1 MSLRDHVH
9 TLLQHIAAELPPGA
23 LEGPLALDDN
33 NECFLALEAD
43 LLVVL
48 SLEDDI
54 SALIVTVPVGPLPD
68 GPARETLLLEMMR
81 GNYCWNLTQGG
92 TLSVDR
98 ETGLI
103 CLNYLIALPLAV
115 PEQMPEIVN
124 KLISVVKYW
133 RREAAEINEV
143 AAGDAPAMETMMMRA

>member
-1 MSLRDHVH
+1 MNLREH
-9 TLLQHIAAELPPGA
+9 THALLQEIAAELPQGA
-23 LEGPLALDDN
+23 LEGALELDDN
-33 NECFLALEAD
+33 NECFLALEDD

-54 SALIVTVPVGPLPD
+54 SALIISLPVGPLPE
-68 GPARETLLLEMMR
+68 GPARETVLLEMMR

-103 CLNYLIALPLAV
+103 CLNYLVTLPLAE
-115 PEQMPEIVN
+115 PGQMPEIVN

-133 RREAAEINEV
+133 RREAAEITEV
-143 AAGDAPAMETMMMRA
+143 AAGDGPSMETMMMRA